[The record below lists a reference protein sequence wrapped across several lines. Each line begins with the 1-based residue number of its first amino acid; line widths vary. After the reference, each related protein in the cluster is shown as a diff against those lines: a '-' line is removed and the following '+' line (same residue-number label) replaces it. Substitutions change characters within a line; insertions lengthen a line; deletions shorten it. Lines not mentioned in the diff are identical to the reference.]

1 MRVLI
6 SLMAMTMMSAVAS
19 AQSAPPMVGD
29 KPLVQ
34 VRPKGG
40 AAKPKPNALAAKLQE
55 CLAIEDGSKERLDCY
70 DAVIAPKPAAGKR
83 KLPPAK
89 AVADCRLVKEQDERL
104 SCFNGFA
111 ERLPKS

>member
-1 MRVLI
+1 MRVMVV
-6 SLMAMTMMSAVAS
+6 LMAMTMSTVAY
-19 AQSAPPMVGD
+19 AQGAPPMVGG

-34 VRPKGG
+34 VRPKGS
-40 AAKPKPNALAAKLQE
+40 AAKQKPDSLAMKLQA
-55 CLAIEDGSKERLDCY
+55 CLQVEDGSKERLDCY
-70 DAVIAPKPAAGKR
+70 DAVIAPKPATGKR

-89 AVADCRLVKEQDERL
+89 SVTDCRLVKEQDERL

>member
-40 AAKPKPNALAAKLQE
+40 AAKPKPNALAAKLQ
-55 CLAIEDGSKERLDCY
+55 
-70 DAVIAPKPAAGKR
+70 
-83 KLPPAK
+83 
-89 AVADCRLVKEQDERL
+89 
-104 SCFNGFA
+104 
-111 ERLPKS
+111 

>member
-1 MRVLI
+1 MRAVVV
-6 SLMAMTMMSAVAS
+6 LMAMTMSVAAY
-19 AQSAPPMVGD
+19 AQGAPPTVGG

-40 AAKPKPNALAAKLQE
+40 AAKQKPNSLAVKLQA
-55 CLAIEDGSKERLDCY
+55 CLAIEDGSRERLDCY
-70 DAVIAPKPAAGKR
+70 DAVIAPKPATGKR

-89 AVADCRLVKEQDERL
+89 AVTDCRLLKEQDERL
-104 SCFNGFA
+104 GCFNGFA